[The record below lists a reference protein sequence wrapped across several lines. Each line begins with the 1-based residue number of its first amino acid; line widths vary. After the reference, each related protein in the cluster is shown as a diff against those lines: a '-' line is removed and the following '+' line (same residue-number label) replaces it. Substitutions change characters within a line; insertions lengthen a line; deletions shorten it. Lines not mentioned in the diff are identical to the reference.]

1 MKRTLLVLALLVPA
15 FAHADWRGKD
25 ASTVGVDSGKAQLDL
40 TIVTN
45 ENQPT
50 DKGIA
55 LYYYPALQPKTCDY
69 TTGVFETFD
78 VNGEKVEFKKF
89 CINGG
94 SMPVAYT
101 PSTFQEAGKVI
112 DLLTKEPNVVIQGV
126 PFTTRGFAKQVEVLL
141 GQ

>member
-1 MKRTLLVLALLVPA
+1 MKRTLLALALLVPA
-15 FAHADWRGKD
+15 IAHANWHGKD
-25 ASTVGVDSGKAQLDL
+25 ASTIGVDSGKAQLDL
-40 TIVTN
+40 TVVTN
-45 ENQPT
+45 EDNPT
-50 DKGIA
+50 DEGIA
-55 LYYYPALQPKTCDY
+55 LYYYPAAQPKTCDY
-69 TTGVFETFD
+69 TTGVFEIFD

-94 SMPVAYT
+94 KSPVAYT

-126 PFTTRGFAKQVEVLL
+126 AFTTRGFAQQVEVLM